1 MGLVETI
8 LSIIPYGKEIYNSS
22 TKETWNRE
30 YDYTNDKT
38 YKDYKNREPD
48 LEAGLYEPEN
58 KTYTSLYGTIAYPS
72 TFSRY
77 I

>member
-1 MGLVETI
+1 MGFVEAI

-30 YDYTNDKT
+30 HDYVNDKK
-38 YKDYKNREPD
+38 YKYIEPD
-48 LEAGLYEPEN
+48 LESGLYEPEN
-58 KTYTSLYGTIAYPS
+58 ENYQSLYGTIAYPS